1 MTNIQAIEYLQNLV
15 LLRKGVKHK
24 KRILS
29 ILLTL
34 KDQEIFY
41 EKESIEAY

>member
-1 MTNIQAIEYLQNLV
+1 M
-15 LLRKGVKHK
+15 K

-34 KDQEIFY
+34 VMVIGMLPTVALAATGAGT
-41 EKESIEAY
+41 ESDPL